1 VGASGASN
9 KNTAQRVFMEG
20 LRQRASGALPF
31 SLRPTDLES
40 DGDSVE
46 CFEFRGA
53 TIQQKK
59 SNHIGPTGQR
69 SGIKGSQG

>member
-9 KNTAQRVFMEG
+9 KNTTQRVFMEG

-31 SLRPTDLES
+31 SLRLDDLA

-46 CFEFRGA
+46 YVEFRGA

-69 SGIKGSQG
+69 SGIKRSQG